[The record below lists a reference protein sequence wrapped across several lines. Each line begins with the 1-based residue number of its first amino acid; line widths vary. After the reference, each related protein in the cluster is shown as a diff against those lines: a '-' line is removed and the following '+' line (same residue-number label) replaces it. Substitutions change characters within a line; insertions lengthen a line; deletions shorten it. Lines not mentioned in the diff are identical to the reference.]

1 MPIHQ
6 ILPVKEEWH
15 IGINGS
21 DDTPDV
27 HRVPHWEGLA
37 GDMRYD
43 HPSDNMRKLQAP
55 GAEKRDKRRRVDD
68 V

>member
-6 ILPVKEEWH
+6 ILPAKEEGH

-21 DDTPDV
+21 NDTPDV

-37 GDMRYD
+37 GDMRDD
-43 HPSDNMRKLQAP
+43 HPSDNMRKL
-55 GAEKRDKRRRVDD
+55 
-68 V
+68 